1 MSRPTSE
8 KSSARHI
15 LIPRSMRK
23 RRSVVGLGSC
33 HGQAAITPMAW
44 MVQILHQLAVQFI
57 RSNEGFYTYGMCRI
71 LDPFYL
77 MAKEPQKV
85 LMNLLF
91 R

>member
-1 MSRPTSE
+1 
-8 KSSARHI
+8 
-15 LIPRSMRK
+15 MRK

-33 HGQAAITPMAW
+33 HGQAAITATAW
-44 MVQILHQLAVQFI
+44 MVKKSCISWQFSLSVAM
-57 RSNEGFYTYGMCRI
+57 RVFYTYGMCRI